1 MYIIQIVVHAAEIY
15 SSFL

>member
-1 MYIIQIVVHAAEIY
+1 MYIIQIVIHTAEIY